1 MNVNANGNFVEKND
15 NFWQFFDIQMA
26 IFQRVSHSVTH
37 LTAGQPYKCG
47 NIQIYKHTPISLDKS
62 IVSRQQYYKR
72 FKTKH
77 WDYLTVFHTLQTD
90 EVVSWKG
97 KLMIESLMAEAKKK
111 VIFKKAISK
120 PSQQIEKLLVQT
132 LSQNVRSFI

>member
-1 MNVNANGNFVEKND
+1 MSS
-15 NFWQFFDIQMA
+15 FWQFFDTQMA
-26 IFQRVSHSVTH
+26 IFQKVSHSVTH

-111 VIFKKAISK
+111 EFLKRQLANHHSRLKSY
-120 PSQQIEKLLVQT
+120 
-132 LSQNVRSFI
+132 